1 MKPLHLLAAIGV
13 VAIWGCNFVVIKLG
27 LDELPPLLLCALRFL
42 FAALPAVFF
51 VKRPDVPFHGI
62 VAYGLVMF
70 GLQFAFLFGGMALG
84 ISAGLAS
91 LALQLQSFLTIGLA
105 AWLLGDRPSGFQ
117 VGGALLALS
126 GIGVVAANL
135 GGDVSAAGLIA
146 VVLAALAWACG
157 NLMAKRLGKVNMF
170 ALVVW
175 ASLVVPLPMVALSVL
190 LEGPALI
197 VDSVAGMGWRALASI
212 AYLAY
217 PTTLLGFAVWN
228 RLMHLYPAASV
239 APLTLLVPVFGMAS
253 SVMVLREDLQTWKVA
268 AFLLVILG
276 LCVNQFGARLYAGMK
291 GVQA

>member
-51 VKRPDVPFHGI
+51 VKRPDVPMRSI
-62 VAYGLVMF
+62 VVYGLVMF

-91 LALQLQSFLTIGLA
+91 LALQLQSFLTIALA
-105 AWLLGDRPSGFQ
+105 AWLLNNRPSGFQ

-135 GGDVSAAGLIA
+135 GGDVSALGLVA
-146 VVLAALAWACG
+146 VILAALAWACG
-157 NLMAKRLGKVNMF
+157 NLMSKRFGKVNMF
-170 ALVVW
+170 ALVIW
-175 ASLVVPLPMVALSVL
+175 ASLVVPLPMLALSLL
-190 LEGPALI
+190 LEGPGLI
-197 VDSVAGMGWRALASI
+197 VDSVTGMGWTAVASI
-212 AYLAY
+212 AYLVY

-228 RLMHLYPAASV
+228 RLLNLYPVASV
-239 APLTLLVPVFGMAS
+239 APLTLLVPVFGMTS
-253 SVMVLREDLQTWKVA
+253 SVMVLQEDLQPWKVA

-291 GVQA
+291 GAQA

>member
-1 MKPLHLLAAIGV
+1 MKPLHLFAAIGV
-13 VAIWGCNFVVIKLG
+13 VAIWGGNFVVIKLG

-51 VKRPDVPFHGI
+51 VKRPGVPFRSI

-91 LALQLQSFLTIGLA
+91 LALQLQSFLTIALA

-117 VGGALLALS
+117 VGGALLALA

-135 GGDVSAAGLIA
+135 GGDVSALGL
-146 VVLAALAWACG
+146 V
-157 NLMAKRLGKVNMF
+157 
-170 ALVVW
+170 
-175 ASLVVPLPMVALSVL
+175 
-190 LEGPALI
+190 
-197 VDSVAGMGWRALASI
+197 
-212 AYLAY
+212 
-217 PTTLLGFAVWN
+217 
-228 RLMHLYPAASV
+228 
-239 APLTLLVPVFGMAS
+239 TLLVPVFGMTS
-253 SVMVLREDLQTWKVA
+253 SVMVLQEDLQTWKVM

-291 GVQA
+291 GAQA

>member
-1 MKPLHLLAAIGV
+1 MKPSHLLAAIGV
-13 VAIWGCNFVVIKLG
+13 VSIWGGNFVVIKLG

-51 VKRPDVPFHGI
+51 VKRPDVPLRSML
-62 VAYGLVMF
+62 AYGLVMF

-91 LALQLQSFLTIGLA
+91 LALQLQSFLTIALA

-135 GGDVSAAGLIA
+135 GGDVSAQGLAA
-146 VVLAALAWACG
+146 VILAALAWACG
-157 NLMAKRLGKVNMF
+157 NLMSKRLGKVNMF

-175 ASLVVPLPMVALSVL
+175 ASLVVPLPMFGLSLL
-190 LEGPALI
+190 LEGPARI
-197 VDSVAGMGWRALASI
+197 AGSVAGMGWSAVASI
-212 AYLAY
+212 AYLVY

-228 RLMHLYPAASV
+228 RLLNLYPVASV

-253 SVMVLREDLQTWKVA
+253 SVMVLQEDLQIWKVA
-268 AFLLVILG
+268 AFVLVILD
-276 LCVNQFGARLYAGMK
+276 LCVNQFGTRLYAGIR
-291 GVQA
+291 GARI